1 MAFKMNY
8 KGFPKTEPDKEK
20 NPNIAKLEGKIEQIV
35 NQAEGRP
42 MSKSERDQVNRLM
55 DMLKPLHEQ

>member
-1 MAFKMNY
+1 MAFKMKY
-8 KGFPKTEPDKEK
+8 KGFPEIEPDKEK

-35 NQAEGRP
+35 NQAEGRQ

-55 DMLKPLHEQ
+55 DMLKPLHE